1 MNYAN
6 MIKTGEGCAWMTN
19 VSLVSPA
26 SDSAGTAE
34 TVERK
39 ESWLQ
44 VTCLSFK
51 QGNSVFVGLGI
62 SNLKIELGIQA
73 TRYKTDKQQG
83 PTV

>member
-6 MIKTGEGCAWMTN
+6 MIKTGEGYAWMTK

-26 SDSAGTAE
+26 SDSASAAE

-62 SNLKIELGIQA
+62 SDLKSEFGIQA